1 MENYNTINDVL
12 VNLFNEIWE
21 IEKIGLITDEFSD
34 LTVND
39 MHVIE
44 AVGIGEG
51 DKMSV
56 IAKRL
61 NITVG
66 SLTISMNSLVKKAYV
81 VRERSELDRRVVTIK
96 LTEKGEKAYYH
107 HEAFHKKMVNSV
119 LEKLEDK
126 ETDVLVESLNN
137 LRVFFRNYAQTLDK
151 DINK

>member
-1 MENYNTINDVL
+1 MEKYNTINDVL

-21 IEKIGLITDEFSD
+21 IEKIGLITEEFTD

-44 AVGIGEG
+44 AVGLGSG

-66 SLTISMNSLVKKAYV
+66 SLTISMNSLVKKGYV
-81 VRERSELDRRVVTIK
+81 VRERSETDRRVVTVR
-96 LTEKGEKAYYH
+96 LTEKGVRAFYH
-107 HEAFHKKMVNSV
+107 HEDFHKKMVTSV
-119 LEKLEDK
+119 LGKLEDK

-137 LRVFFRNYAQTLDK
+137 LREFFRNYAKALGED
-151 DINK
+151 NK